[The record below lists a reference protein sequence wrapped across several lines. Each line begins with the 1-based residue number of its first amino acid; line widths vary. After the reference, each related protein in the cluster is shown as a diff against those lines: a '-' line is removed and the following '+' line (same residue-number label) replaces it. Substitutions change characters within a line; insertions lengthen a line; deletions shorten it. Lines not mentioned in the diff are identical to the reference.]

1 MRASEHLRNLSGEDW
16 IAATCHAFN
25 NIAAKCI
32 LGGRKMQGH
41 LRQDYLFIDEFARLL
56 APAIAYA
63 MVEDV
68 FCKALWLE
76 RGLLD
81 AVLVVSPV
89 AGERSR

>member
-16 IAATCHAFN
+16 IAATCYAFN
-25 NIAAKCI
+25 NISARCI
-32 LGGRKMQGH
+32 LDGRKMQGH
-41 LRQDYLFIDEFARLL
+41 LRQGYLFIDEFARLL

-63 MVEDV
+63 KVEDV

-81 AVLVVSPV
+81 AVWAVSPV

>member
-1 MRASEHLRNLSGEDW
+1 MRGSEHLRNLSDADW

-25 NIAAKCI
+25 NISAKCI

-63 MVEDV
+63 KVEDV
-68 FCKALWLE
+68 SSTALWLE

-81 AVLVVSPV
+81 AVLAVSPV